1 MKSIALRSKKLFGK
15 IKLVTN
21 KAMEKGFVHLLS
33 ANFLLQIAGFGGQIF
48 LTRILSVEDIG
59 RLKVLQSFL
68 SNLTIIAGLGLNVA
82 ILKMCSEKISIQQK
96 QRLFEDGFKVTA
108 IFSVLIT
115 LLTFIIAGF
124 GGFSSDI
131 QINNLMKI
139 YAFQIPFLSISA
151 YFVAYLQSQKKI
163 HLMSNVQSISKI
175 AVVIISILGAYIYGM
190 TGYII
195 TLVIALSLTTLLFVP
210 FIKSELQSIKY
221 KRIDKGL
228 IAKPLKLGSYSFITN
243 LLGQL
248 ILTFNVLIL
257 NYMNVDPKEVGYYGI
272 AQLIITSMMIIP
284 NTLNQLM
291 IPYISEQT
299 DNRVQIKKMLK
310 KFESRMLMI
319 TALLCTST
327 FFIIPLIMPM
337 IFGKE
342 YVNSVPYFQVLVI
355 GLFFWSIYSP
365 KGITL
370 LSIGRVDLNF
380 KVSCISFGFNI
391 ILNFILIYKFGALG
405 AAIATTATYF
415 ITIFI
420 NRIYFKKV

>member
-1 MKSIALRSKKLFGK
+1 
-15 IKLVTN
+15 
-21 KAMEKGFVHLLS
+21 MEKGFVHLLS

-115 LLTFIIAGF
+115 LLTLIIAGF

-195 TLVIALSLTTLLFVP
+195 T
-210 FIKSELQSIKY
+210 
-221 KRIDKGL
+221 
-228 IAKPLKLGSYSFITN
+228 
-243 LLGQL
+243 
-248 ILTFNVLIL
+248 
-257 NYMNVDPKEVGYYGI
+257 
-272 AQLIITSMMIIP
+272 
-284 NTLNQLM
+284 
-291 IPYISEQT
+291 
-299 DNRVQIKKMLK
+299 
-310 KFESRMLMI
+310 
-319 TALLCTST
+319 
-327 FFIIPLIMPM
+327 
-337 IFGKE
+337 
-342 YVNSVPYFQVLVI
+342 
-355 GLFFWSIYSP
+355 
-365 KGITL
+365 
-370 LSIGRVDLNF
+370 
-380 KVSCISFGFNI
+380 
-391 ILNFILIYKFGALG
+391 
-405 AAIATTATYF
+405 
-415 ITIFI
+415 
-420 NRIYFKKV
+420 